1 MPAVVF
7 DLGKVLID
15 WDPRYL
21 YRRLFADEAAMEEF
35 LSSVCTMDWH
45 RNCDGGLPMAENVRA
60 LSARHPDKAD
70 LIEAWDRDWSA
81 MFAGPIQG
89 SVDILERLHAQGVP
103 LYAIT
108 NYPGDKWEHGL
119 ATFPF
124 LRLFRDVVVSGKE
137 GLTKPD
143 PAIFD
148 LACERFGIR
157 PEDAVFIDDL
167 PHNVA
172 AARALGFDAHLFTG
186 PETLADWLAERGLL
200 EPVA

>member
-21 YRRLFADEAAMEEF
+21 YRRHFADEAAMEAF
-35 LSSVCTMDWH
+35 LASVCTMDWH
-45 RNCDGGLPMAENVRA
+45 RNCDGGLPMADNVRA

-70 LIEAWDRDWSA
+70 LIEAWDRDWPQ

-124 LRLFRDVVVSGKE
+124 LGLFRDVVVSGKE

-143 PAIFD
+143 PAIFN

-157 PEDAVFIDDL
+157 PEDSVFIDDL

-186 PETLADWLAERGLL
+186 PEALAEWLAERGLL
-200 EPVA
+200 EAVA